1 MEVAASELVV
11 LVDEENTPLGTML
24 KSEVH
29 SAQTPLHR
37 AFSLFL
43 FNARGE
49 FLLQRRSAQKKAWP
63 RTWSNSCCGHP
74 GPGEENETAIRR
86 RLRDEL
92 GVVDHTEI
100 RHVSDYRYRFTKDGI
115 EENEICPVFLG
126 RTDATV
132 NPNAAEIDGVKWMS
146 WKDFTDD
153 VKENPAVYS
162 PWCIEETLL
171 VDAKLDE
178 LASSFNPPL
187 EIPR

>member
-11 LVDEENTPLGTML
+11 LVEEENTPLGTML

-37 AFSLFL
+37 AFSFFL
-43 FNARGE
+43 FSARGE

-63 RTWSNSCCGHP
+63 LTWSNSCCGHP
-74 GPGEENETAIRR
+74 ALGEDNEAAIRR

-92 GVVDHTEI
+92 GADDHTEI

-126 RTDATV
+126 RTDAIV
-132 NPNAAEIDGVKWMS
+132 NPNADEIEEVKWM
-146 WKDFTDD
+146 
-153 VKENPAVYS
+153 
-162 PWCIEETLL
+162 
-171 VDAKLDE
+171 
-178 LASSFNPPL
+178 
-187 EIPR
+187 